1 MHIRVFVSMS
11 NMDSYIH
18 VIVHCHIRVCIY
30 NACVYMYTYA
40 CIILH
45 IHIYHQVL
53 HHYCDK
59 NKLVL
64 EYKYTEEGPPHAKV
78 CRHAYAWK
86 HTLSHTH
93 TYKRTHTHTHTHME
107 KGPPHAKVC
116 SLRVHVYAKSLAR
129 ILYHTHTHLACVR
142 MRACIHTL
150 FPANYTHTHTP
161 SHIHTYTLI
170 VFVEWVMA
178 HVNEACYI
186 WASTFHGLCRHDS
199 LLYDWV
205 MPQGI

>member
-78 CRHAYAWK
+78 C
-86 HTLSHTH
+86 
-93 TYKRTHTHTHTHME
+93 
-107 KGPPHAKVC
+107 

-142 MRACIHTL
+142 M
-150 FPANYTHTHTP
+150 YTHTLSCKLHAHTHTL
-161 SHIHTYTLI
+161 SHTHIHTHR
-170 VFVEWVMA
+170 FCGMS
-178 HVNEACYI
+178 HGACE
-186 WASTFHGLCRHDS
+186 
-199 LLYDWV
+199 
-205 MPQGI
+205 